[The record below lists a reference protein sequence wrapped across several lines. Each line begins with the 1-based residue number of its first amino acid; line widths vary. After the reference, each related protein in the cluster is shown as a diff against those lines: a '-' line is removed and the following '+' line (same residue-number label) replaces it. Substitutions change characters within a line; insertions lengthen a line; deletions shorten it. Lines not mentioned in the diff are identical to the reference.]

1 MEYLSNIEL
10 YYCSSVSKDEKT
22 FQLVDEEYH
31 HATKVM
37 RKQIGD
43 SLFVTNGKGQIIEGL
58 INSLDKKSIY
68 AKVVKSY
75 SYKDGLSNFIFCIPN
90 LRNPDRFKFA
100 LEKCVELGITN
111 FVLFNSERSVSKSFN
126 IDRINKI
133 LLAAM
138 KQSLQSY
145 LPKVEIYDSVLKF
158 GELKAV
164 KVLFEQNSENK
175 LVNQIF
181 DETKNYYLIFGPE
194 GGFSEKEMLDIQP
207 TVTLN
212 LAENRLRSETA
223 IIKAASFIS

>member
-10 YYCSSVSKDEKT
+10 YFSSSISKDEKT

-31 HATKVM
+31 HAIKVM
-37 RKQIGD
+37 RKKIGD
-43 SLFVTNGKGQIIEGL
+43 SIFATDGKGKIIEGV
-58 INSLDKKSIY
+58 INSIDKKCIY
-68 AKVVKSY
+68 VKVVKSF
-75 SYKDGLSNFIFCIPN
+75 SYKNRLNNFTFCIPN

-111 FVLFNSERSVSKSFN
+111 FVLFNSERSISKNFN

-133 LLAAM
+133 LLSAM

-158 GELKAV
+158 GELKDL
-164 KVLFEQNSENK
+164 KILFEQNSEIK
-175 LVNQIF
+175 LVNQKF
-181 DETKNYYLIFGPE
+181 DEVKNYYLIFGPE
-194 GGFSEKEMLDIQP
+194 GGFSEKEILVIQP
-207 TVTLN
+207 TVILN

-223 IIKAASFIS
+223 IIKAASLIS